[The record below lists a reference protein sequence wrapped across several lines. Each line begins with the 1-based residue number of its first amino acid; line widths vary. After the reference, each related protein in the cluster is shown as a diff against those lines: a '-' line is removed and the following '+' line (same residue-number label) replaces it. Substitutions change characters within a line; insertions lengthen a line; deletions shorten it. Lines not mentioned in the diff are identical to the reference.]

1 MDSLTG
7 GVPAYENIR
16 SRLTKGGGTVH
27 SGNSCHVAA
36 IGIAFALYDGRGWCL
51 ILSMLATV
59 SAASIAWRAAQY
71 VD

>member
-1 MDSLTG
+1 MRTS
-7 GVPAYENIR
+7 VAA
-16 SRLTKGGGTVH
+16 SRKAAAQCIAAILA
-27 SGNSCHVAA
+27 NVAA

-71 VD
+71 GD